1 MLSLF
6 HQILSHFGG
15 MRHTSFFYLTALPLP
30 WQDPEQIC
38 EQCLQRLLKTSNDLA
53 EQSWQDVVAINQSNQ
68 QN

>member
-15 MRHTSFFYLTALPLP
+15 MRRTSFFYQTTLSLP

-38 EQCLQRLLKTSNDLA
+38 EQFLQRLLKTNNGLA
-53 EQSWQDVVAINQSNQ
+53 EQL
-68 QN
+68 